1 MFDGYRAEGTGSPLK
16 GEISRK
22 SARAV
27 RTDQFSGSRTLA
39 QTRMHAMFLASLSED
54 TQKPDCLAGA
64 EWI

>member
-39 QTRMHAMFLASLSED
+39 QTRMHAMFLASFMERHAETGLS
-54 TQKPDCLAGA
+54 AGA
-64 EWI
+64 GWI